1 MPATPAADYIVTA
14 ALVRGLLE
22 EQHPDLASLGL
33 RFAGSGWDNVLFRLG
48 DELVVRLPRR
58 SMGADLI
65 RSEQRWLPELGGHL
79 PVAISSPVRV
89 GVPSSSYPCSWS
101 IARWIEGRVGSTV
114 PPAGRNGAARQVAE
128 FLLAFQ
134 QPAPGDAPVS
144 PVGRGGPLA
153 ARDAA
158 VRARLDAGLPA
169 AAPPAGELLALW
181 GELAGVPAWSGRPL
195 WLHGDLHAGNLVLGP
210 AGNLRGVVDFGDL
223 CSGDPATDLAAAWLV
238 FDAAGRRVFR
248 DILEGARP
256 TDAATWQRARGWA
269 LSMGS
274 ALAAGSDDNPEFR
287 ALGIATLEGVLEG

>member
-1 MPATPAADYIVTA
+1 MPATPAADYTVTA

-79 PVAISSPVRV
+79 PVATSSPVRV
-89 GVPSSSYPCSWS
+89 GVPSSLYPCPWS
-101 IARWIEGRVGSTV
+101 IARWIEGRVGCTV
-114 PPAGRNGAARQVAE
+114 TPAGRNGAARQVAE

-144 PVGRGGPLA
+144 PGGRGGPLA
-153 ARDAA
+153 ARDAV

-169 AAPPAGELLALW
+169 AAPPAGEMLALW
-181 GELAGVPAWSGRPL
+181 GELAGVPVWSGRSL

-210 AGNLRGVVDFGDL
+210 AGDLRGVVDFGDL

-248 DILEGARP
+248 DLLEGARP

-274 ALAAGSDDNPEFR
+274 AMAAGSDDNPEFR
-287 ALGIATLEGVLEG
+287 ALGIASLWGVLEG